1 MTFSFPVFYFSCP
14 AEQQGL
20 PLVSTTLCW
29 PIWGQAAL
37 PDRQV
42 VSATSREVGWLAMGE
57 NGKQKQNLAYG
68 HKHERETVMQSS
80 ARWGKTVATA
90 GIHVRLCEK
99 APSRFSS
106 GKPSAY
112 RPQVCLWKIF
122 WELSHKAFS
131 HGSLPGHV
139 FYLTYLRPASLFIPH
154 IWTPQCSTLWLGF
167 YM

>member
-1 MTFSFPVFYFSCP
+1 MNSNVLPHSPDCRWEPVLGKNHQTS
-14 AEQQGL
+14 AVRNHQT
-20 PLVSTTLCW
+20 STK
-29 PIWGQAAL
+29 
-37 PDRQV
+37 
-42 VSATSREVGWLAMGE
+42 SRPE
-57 NGKQKQNLAYG
+57 YG
-68 HKHERETVMQSS
+68 CYEECKTVMQSS
-80 ARWGKTVATA
+80 ARWGKTHATA

-139 FYLTYLRPASLFIPH
+139 FYLTYLRPASLFIPFFTMQNYIFSCTVFQRDH
-154 IWTPQCSTLWLGF
+154 DGLNKFCIAFDHVGKKCV
-167 YM
+167 